1 MLIAFISVLLAVDPA
16 TNAADSCQFVSAK
29 GADVVVYADT
39 RIGDD
44 GDVLVSYRL
53 DPGQASPPVEPR
65 GAKLRFKYRVNKF
78 DSWTYSYT
86 LDCSPRKPV
95 LIP

>member
-1 MLIAFISVLLAVDPA
+1 MLIALMSVLLAGDPA
-16 TNAADSCQFVSAK
+16 PAGANACQFISAR

-39 RIGDD
+39 RVGDD

-53 DPGQASPPVEPR
+53 DPGQASPLVEPR
-65 GAKLRFKYRVNKF
+65 GAKLRYKFRANKF
-78 DSWTYSYT
+78 ENWTYSYT
-86 LDCSPRKPV
+86 LGCAPGKPV

>member
-1 MLIAFISVLLAVDPA
+1 MLISLMSVLLAGDPA
-16 TNAADSCQFVSAK
+16 ATSANSCQFLSAR

-39 RIGDD
+39 RVGDD

-65 GAKLRFKYRVNKF
+65 GAKLRFKYRTNKF

>member
-1 MLIAFISVLLAVDPA
+1 MLTFLISALATA
-16 TNAADSCQFVSAK
+16 STNSCQFVTTR

-39 RIGDD
+39 RVGDD

-65 GAKLRFKYRVNKF
+65 GGKLRYKYRANK
-78 DSWTYSYT
+78 SENWTYSYT
-86 LDCSPRKPV
+86 TECSPQKPV
-95 LIP
+95 LIR